1 MKLRKAVGR
10 YQRPAALLVGS
21 ALVVAGVGMVFTP
34 AALVLAG
41 LALIGFFGID
51 FGRPGA

>member
-1 MKLRKAVGR
+1 MGLTRWFSR
-10 YQRPAALLVGS
+10 HHQALALIAGT
-21 ALVVAGVGMVFTP
+21 ALVVAGVALVFVP

-51 FGRPGA
+51 FGRRA

>member
-1 MKLRKAVGR
+1 MRWLGRQRQALAVVAGT
-10 YQRPAALLVGS
+10 L
-21 ALVVAGVGMVFTP
+21 LVVAGVALVFVP

-51 FGRPGA
+51 FGRRA

>member
-1 MKLRKAVGR
+1 MRGFLVRQHR
-10 YQRPAALLVGS
+10 ALAIVAGT
-21 ALVVAGVGMVFTP
+21 ALVVAGVAMVFVP

-41 LALIGFFGID
+41 VAIVGFFGID